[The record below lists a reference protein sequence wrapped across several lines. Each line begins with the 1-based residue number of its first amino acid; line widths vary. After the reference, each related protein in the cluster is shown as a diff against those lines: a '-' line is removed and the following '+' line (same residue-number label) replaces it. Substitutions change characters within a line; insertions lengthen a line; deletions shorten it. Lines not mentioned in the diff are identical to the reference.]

1 MMTVFVVINSV
12 ANVIYTYNINDSR
25 VITQFFYFYCSI
37 SDDILV
43 KTRGQS
49 VTLECPLDVNAC
61 GELHSVKWFKGN
73 DRIAVVSGDGGVA
86 NVEGE
91 LQGRLVMHLAFLQK
105 KKMFF

>member
-1 MMTVFVVINSV
+1 MEDFI
-12 ANVIYTYNINDSR
+12 IYFFTFTIISSI
-25 VITQFFYFYCSI
+25 VTLIIQFFYFYCLI
-37 SDDILV
+37 TDDVLI

-73 DRIAVVSGDGGVA
+73 DRIAVVSGDGEVA

-91 LQGRLVMHLAFLQK
+91 LQGRLV
-105 KKMFF
+105 